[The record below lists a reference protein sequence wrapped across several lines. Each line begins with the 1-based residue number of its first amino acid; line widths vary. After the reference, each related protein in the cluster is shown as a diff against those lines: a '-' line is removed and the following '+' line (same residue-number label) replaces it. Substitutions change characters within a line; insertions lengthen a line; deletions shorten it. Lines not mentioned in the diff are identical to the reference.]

1 MQHDSVFTKSKKDQF
16 FNSYGG
22 KIMVTIYQTQS
33 KEDLKHARELFTEFL
48 TWAIEK
54 SKKFYNEDINIDEMV
69 NRSMNQ
75 IDKGI
80 FSPPNG
86 RLMIAKDGD
95 KAVGIGCLKTIREGT
110 GEIKRMYV
118 RPGHRGKKIGQ
129 KLLRQL
135 IQSAH
140 DIGCSKV
147 LLDSARFMENAHALY
162 RSAGFAEVDIY
173 SETEMTEN
181 FQDHMI
187 YMELKL

>member
-1 MQHDSVFTKSKKDQF
+1 
-16 FNSYGG
+16 
-22 KIMVTIYQTQS
+22 MVTIHQAQT

-54 SKKFYNEDINIDEMV
+54 SKKIYDEDIDINEMV
-69 NRSMNQ
+69 NRSMDQ

-86 RLMIAKDGD
+86 RLMIATDGD
-95 KAVGIGCLKTIREGT
+95 QAVGIGCLKTIRDGT

-129 KLLRQL
+129 KLLGQL
-135 IQSAH
+135 IQSAQ
-140 DIGCSKV
+140 DIGCSKI
-147 LLDSARFMENAHALY
+147 LLDSARFMKNAHALY
-162 RSAGFAEVDIY
+162 RSAGFTKVDLY
-173 SETEMTEN
+173 SETEMTES